1 MCVEIPVLV
10 DSLEVREQPWGSHPL
25 GDPPSGEP
33 TPIGTSPTT

>member
-1 MCVEIPVLV
+1 MCVEVPVV
-10 DSLEVREQPWGSHPL
+10 VGSLEVREHPGAHTPL